1 MPARAPLDV
10 GFCLVGRTQTT
21 VAISYTRVFTIR
33 SNSIRG
39 NGTRRKM
46 IKYGMIGMLMMTI
59 HAMPLSAQA
68 DAPSFAIFEHRPSAT
83 AAEPAQP
90 SFAAHSEMNWG
101 ASKAAPSFREAIY
114 VANVREA
121 ELRYGLP
128 SGLLQ
133 ALIWTE
139 SRFNPMA
146 ISPAG
151 AAGLAQL
158 MPGTARYLGVTN
170 RHDPVASIDGGARY
184 LREMLDKFGQI
195 HLALAAYNAGP
206 GAVLRAGG
214 IPRNSETL
222 GYIRSVLGRWQAI
235 SSRI

>member
-1 MPARAPLDV
+1 MSK
-10 GFCLVGRTQTT
+10 F
-21 VAISYTRVFTIR
+21 
-33 SNSIRG
+33 
-39 NGTRRKM
+39 
-46 IKYGMIGMLMMTI
+46 GMIGMLL
-59 HAMPLSAQA
+59 AAAPAVQVSAQVE
-68 DAPSFAIFEHRPSAT
+68 APSFAIFEHRPTPAIT
-83 AAEPAQP
+83 EAVEPALPPPGQKNVGP
-90 SFAAHSEMNWG
+90 
-101 ASKAAPSFREAIY
+101 SKAVFEQSFREMIY
-114 VANVREA
+114 SANVGDA
-121 ELRYGLP
+121 ELRYAIP
-128 SGLLQ
+128 PGLLQ

-184 LREMLDKFGQI
+184 LREMLDKFGRI

-214 IPRNSETL
+214 IPRNNETP
-222 GYIRSVLGRWQAI
+222 GYVRSVLERWQAI
-235 SSRI
+235 GSRI

>member
-1 MPARAPLDV
+1 MFRFDSRQCDEMDDDQIWNDRDAPDD
-10 GFCLVGRTQTT
+10 
-21 VAISYTRVFTIR
+21 R
-33 SNSIRG
+33 S
-39 NGTRRKM
+39 
-46 IKYGMIGMLMMTI
+46 
-59 HAMPLSAQA
+59 AVQVSAQA
-68 DAPSFAIFEHRPSAT
+68 DSPSFAIFEHRPTPVEPEAV
-83 AAEPAQP
+83 EPALP
-90 SFAAHSEMNWG
+90 AHGEMNL
-101 ASKAAPSFREAIY
+101 SLRKAAFAPSFREVIY
-114 VANVREA
+114 LASVREA

-128 SGLLQ
+128 TGLLQ

-206 GAVLRAGG
+206 WSGFACWRHSPKQRNAGLC
-214 IPRNSETL
+214 PQRSE
-222 GYIRSVLGRWQAI
+222 RWQAI

>member
-1 MPARAPLDV
+1 M
-10 GFCLVGRTQTT
+10 
-21 VAISYTRVFTIR
+21 FTIR
-33 SNSIRG
+33 SDSIRG
-39 NGTRRKM
+39 NATRWMM
-46 IKYGMIGMLMMTI
+46 IRFGMIGMLLMSVS
-59 HAMPLSAQA
+59 AVQVSAQA
-68 DAPSFAIFEHRPSAT
+68 DTPSFAIFEHRPTPVEPEAV
-83 AAEPAQP
+83 EPALP
-90 SFAAHSEMNWG
+90 AHGETNLSL
-101 ASKAAPSFREAIY
+101 SKAAFAPSFQEVIY
-114 VANVREA
+114 LANVREA

-128 SGLLQ
+128 TGLLQ

-158 MPGTARYLGVTN
+158 MPGTARYLGITN

-206 GAVLRAGG
+206 GAVSRAGG
-214 IPRNSETL
+214 IPRNSETP
-222 GYIRSVLGRWQAI
+222 GYVRSVLERWQAI
-235 SSRI
+235 GSRI

>member
-1 MPARAPLDV
+1 MSR
-10 GFCLVGRTQTT
+10 
-21 VAISYTRVFTIR
+21 I
-33 SNSIRG
+33 
-39 NGTRRKM
+39 
-46 IKYGMIGMLMMTI
+46 GMIGMLL
-59 HAMPLSAQA
+59 AAVPSVQVSAQA
-68 DAPSFAIFEHRPSAT
+68 EEPSFAIFEHRPTPVVPEAV
-83 AAEPAQP
+83 EPDLLAPVQ
-90 SFAAHSEMNWG
+90 MNVG
-101 ASKAAPSFREAIY
+101 PSKAIFEPSFREMIY
-114 VANVREA
+114 SANVREA
-121 ELRYGLP
+121 ELRYAIP
-128 SGLLQ
+128 PGLLQ

-214 IPRNSETL
+214 IPRNSETP
-222 GYIRSVLGRWQAI
+222 GYVRSVLERWQAI
-235 SSRI
+235 GSRI